1 MEENAPGGCHR
12 VGQLTQRQIE
22 VVEWM
27 IAGLV
32 VRQIAD
38 VTGISENTV
47 KAFRMQAMGRMQAKT
62 SCELV
67 ARYIYEKLGI
77 EFKPIRPESSKEREK
92 IPAIG
97 ESRI

>member
-1 MEENAPGGCHR
+1 M
-12 VGQLTQRQIE
+12 GQLTQRQ
-22 VVEWM
+22 VENGGM
-27 IAGLV
+27 DDRRV
-32 VRQIAD
+32 TSQAD
-38 VTGISENTV
+38 SRFDADIRKHRESLSNTDN
-47 KAFRMQAMGRMQAKT
+47 GRLQAKT

-77 EFKPIRPESSKEREK
+77 EFKPIRPGSIREREK

>member
-1 MEENAPGGCHR
+1 MEEYAR
-12 VGQLTQRQIE
+12 VSRRMGQLTLRQTE
-22 VVEWM
+22 MVEWM
-27 IAGLV
+27 IAGLLV
-32 VRQIAD
+32 KQIAD
-38 VTGISENTV
+38 VMGISERTV
-47 KAFRMQAMGRMQAKT
+47 KAFRIQAIERMQAKT

-77 EFKPIRPESSKEREK
+77 EFKPIRTRSSKEREK